1 MVASVR
7 IERMFAPPADT
18 APGPGLWSASRR
30 ELGTKEEIGGRPT
43 HPRLADPER
52 PLGHRGRRVHRR
64 CGEPFDGSGDLGQ
77 WHHHG
82 DHHVVA
88 YVLSGTIRVEYG
100 PGGRQTIDATAG
112 DLVHLEPATI
122 HREAYG
128 PGEVASVGMY
138 FGTGPGR
145 VDVEGPEGEG

>member
-1 MVASVR
+1 VAVR
-7 IERMFAPPADT
+7 HIPASQIPNDRSAIEAEGFTVAAVT
-18 APGPGLWSASRR
+18 
-30 ELGTKEEIGGRPT
+30 I
-43 HPRLADPER
+43 
-52 PLGHRGRRVHRR
+52 
-64 CGEPFDGSGDLGQ
+64 DGSGDLGQ